1 MFVHMVNEQPRNE
14 LEWDRAYEEG
24 RRLVREA
31 RVRRAEFRE
40 ELRKQRLLF
49 VAQAVGRMMYARS
62 IYGGGWWCEYV
73 DSDGNTEYF

>member
-1 MFVHMVNEQPRNE
+1 MFVHMVNEQHRNE
-14 LEWDRAYEEG
+14 LEWDRAYEDG

-49 VAQAVGRMMYARS
+49 VVQAVGSTIVFTGIFFVVGVMILMR
-62 IYGGGWWCEYV
+62 
-73 DSDGNTEYF
+73 